1 VCAKA
6 AARELLE
13 ADVLVRARALEHFP
27 NLDYFA
33 GKSGHSAMIIDDRHL
48 ADLSRKGTPS
58 QRELADR
65 VCGHLSSHHPGGL
78 SIFIAQQT
86 MIAIP
91 PSIRR
96 LMSHWCL
103 FPNRI
108 DRAGVGHIAKSVML
122 EKSTL
127 GTCFDFCGEDPYA
140 FMLITNVPDGRARVR
155 INGYRAV
162 KGLL

>member
-1 VCAKA
+1 MYSEIWSTPLAIVFYAGRRTRRCATG
-6 AARELLE
+6 
-13 ADVLVRARALEHFP
+13 VR
-27 NLDYFA
+27 
-33 GKSGHSAMIIDDRHL
+33 RH
-48 ADLSRKGTPS
+48 
-58 QRELADR
+58 
-65 VCGHLSSHHPGGL
+65 CGATGGRWE
-78 SIFIAQQT
+78 T

-127 GTCFDFCGEDPYA
+127 STCFDFCDEDPYA
-140 FMLITNVPDGRARVR
+140 FMLIWVVASMCWATDNTRADFRF
-155 INGYRAV
+155 
-162 KGLL
+162 